1 MMYTP
6 VVELTTSKPQKHH
19 ELLASDTFKIIK
31 IIRLQAIVAFFAAL
45 AATNAIILAP
55 SARIIQGP
63 SSRTTIA
70 GPDGSVIDSVAPG
83 GSIVT
88 EEHPGVVAHT
98 APIVSAYAA
107 HALPAHTAYAG
118 PVLSAY
124 STPVVSAYSAPVVST
139 YSAPAVSAYSA
150 PAVSAYSA
158 PLWSAYAAPSVVA
171 SGLVAQNSVDT
182 VVAGPSG
189 TIATS
194 KTVAAPALYS
204 APTVYANHGVH
215 GLYL

>member
-1 MMYTP
+1 MNS
-6 VVELTTSKPQKHH
+6 L
-19 ELLASDTFKIIK
+19 
-31 IIRLQAIVAFFAAL
+31 AIVAFFAAL
-45 AATNAIILAP
+45 AATNAGILAP

-88 EEHPGVVAHT
+88 DELPGVVAHT
-98 APIVSAYAA
+98 APVVSAYAA

-124 STPVVSAYSAPVVST
+124 SAPVVSAYSAPV
-139 YSAPAVSAYSA
+139 VSAYSA

-171 SGLVAQNSVDT
+171 NGVVAQNSVDT